1 MKLFK
6 KLSIVVALAA
16 VIPAY
21 ADEYKDTL
29 NILKEKNVIT
39 QQEYESKLKAYEE
52 REENKK
58 FAEQRIDKDVSDS
71 VKYRQARANDGS
83 VTENGI
89 GLKSKDGN
97 NTIQFTGRLHM
108 D

>member
-29 NILKEKNVIT
+29 NILREKNVIT
-39 QQEYESKLKAYEE
+39 QKEYESKLKAYE
-52 REENKK
+52 
-58 FAEQRIDKDVSDS
+58 
-71 VKYRQARANDGS
+71 
-83 VTENGI
+83 
-89 GLKSKDGN
+89 
-97 NTIQFTGRLHM
+97 
-108 D
+108 